1 MIELNEGRIIAPTI
15 FASALMIRVRFV
27 HSSKLRLRGTIFM
40 AANSSVS
47 EQLRALTSLQNLS
60 LKLSSALTTDETLD
74 AIVDAAI
81 IICRADLAAISH
93 ITESGEL
100 RLLRHRGLSEE
111 YVKDRQLTRLD
122 PALSD
127 MINKQIPS
135 IVEDIDSLAA
145 VSPNY
150 PVWKKEGIAS
160 VVTLP
165 LVSEGKVF
173 GMIGAGS
180 LTVRRYSK
188 TEVDAMAILATQAGA
203 AIINA
208 RLLDQLREANKAKDE
223 FFSTLSHELRTPL
236 TPILGWTHLLKP
248 FGGVDP
254 LVGQGI
260 DTIERNAR
268 QLSELIKDLLDLTR
282 IISNKIEI
290 EPQMTD
296 IVSLVKTAVAQMLPQ
311 AEARDI
317 IIDRLLP
324 AQPMMG
330 SVDPTRIQQVISNLL
345 GNAIKFTTEGGRV
358 TVVLTQDD
366 SGRDRR
372 KTAIIEVT
380 DTGIGIDPEFLPY
393 IFERFTQANDGT
405 DRRFGGLG
413 LGLAITR
420 TIVELH
426 GGRIAA
432 QSNGRG
438 QGSKFIVSLP
448 LRDGRP
454 AVVEPVRVEPVAD
467 EGELT
472 DLGLRVLVI
481 EDSLDTSNM
490 LKLWLGTYGC
500 EVFIADD
507 ASEGVKLATEHKPN
521 LIISDI
527 GMPDVDGYQLMRT
540 LRETPGVK
548 DTPAIALTGYARE
561 EDRDLALAA
570 GYNAHIS
577 KPANMSRLLS
587 LIMMLTRGN
596 E

>member
-1 MIELNEGRIIAPTI
+1 M
-15 FASALMIRVRFV
+15 S
-27 HSSKLRLRGTIFM
+27 
-40 AANSSVS
+40 ANSSVS

-60 LKLSSALTTDETLD
+60 LKLSAALTIDETLD

-81 IICRADLAAISH
+81 VICRADLAAISH

-100 RLLRHRGLSEE
+100 HLLRHRGLSEG

-127 MINKQIPS
+127 IINKRLPS
-135 IVEDIDSLAA
+135 IVEDIDVLAD

-165 LVSEGKVF
+165 LVSEGEVF

-188 TEVDAMAILATQAGA
+188 TEVDAMAILATQASA
-203 AIINA
+203 AIMNA
-208 RLLDQLREANKAKDE
+208 SLLDQLREANRAKDE

-248 FGGVDP
+248 FAGVDP

-290 EPQMTD
+290 EPQLTD
-296 IVSLVKTAVAQMLPQ
+296 LVPLVKTAVAQMLPQ
-311 AEARDI
+311 AEARNI
-317 IIDRLLP
+317 VIDRLLP
-324 AQPMMG
+324 AQPMMC
-330 SVDPTRIQQVISNLL
+330 SVDPIRIQQVISNLL
-345 GNAIKFTTEGGRV
+345 GNAIKFTPEGGRV
-358 TVVLTQDD
+358 TVVLTRDD
-366 SGRDRR
+366 SEQDLQRN
-372 KTAIIEVT
+372 AVIEVT
-380 DTGIGIDPEFLPY
+380 DTGIGIDPEFLPL

-426 GGRIAA
+426 GGRVAA

-438 QGSKFIVSLP
+438 RGSKFIVSLP
-448 LRDGRP
+448 LRAARP
-454 AVVEPVRVEPVAD
+454 PVEVSNRPESIAD
-467 EGELT
+467 ESEVS

-490 LKLWLGTYGC
+490 LKLWLATYGC
-500 EVFIADD
+500 DVLIACD
-507 ASEGVKLATEHKPN
+507 AAEGVRLATEHLPN

-540 LRETPGVK
+540 LRETPGLKEV
-548 DTPAIALTGYARE
+548 PAIALTGYARE
-561 EDRDLALAA
+561 EDRELALEA

-587 LIMMLTRGN
+587 LIMNLTGKG
-596 E
+596 

>member
-1 MIELNEGRIIAPTI
+1 
-15 FASALMIRVRFV
+15 
-27 HSSKLRLRGTIFM
+27 M

-60 LKLSSALTTDETLD
+60 LKLSSALAVDETLD

-93 ITESGEL
+93 ITDSGEL
-100 RLLRHRGLSEE
+100 RLLRHRGLSQE

-122 PALSD
+122 PALSGI
-127 MINKQIPS
+127 INKQLPS
-135 IVEDIDSLAA
+135 IVEDIDVLAS

-150 PVWKKEGIAS
+150 PVWKKEGISS

-165 LVSEGKVF
+165 LVSEGRVF

-188 TEVDAMAILATQAGA
+188 TEVDAMAILATQASA

-208 RLLDQLREANKAKDE
+208 KLVDQLREANKAKDE

-248 FGGVDP
+248 FAGVDP
-254 LVGQGI
+254 LVAQGI

-317 IIDRLLP
+317 VIDRLLS
-324 AQPMMG
+324 AQQMMG

-345 GNAIKFTTEGGRV
+345 GNAIKFTPEGGRV

-366 SGRDRR
+366 SGRDRQE
-372 KTAIIEVT
+372 TAIIEVT

-432 QSNGRG
+432 KSNGRG
-438 QGSKFIVSLP
+438 LGSKFIVSLP
-448 LRDGRP
+448 LRDGRAP
-454 AVVEPVRVEPVAD
+454 VVELVPTETVAD
-467 EGELT
+467 EGEVT

-500 EVFIADD
+500 DVFIADD
-507 ASEGVKLATEHKPN
+507 ASEGVRLAIEHQPN

-540 LRETPGVK
+540 LRETPGVTN
-548 DTPAIALTGYARE
+548 TPAIALTGYARE
-561 EDRDLALAA
+561 EDRELAIAA
-570 GYNAHIS
+570 GYDAHIS

-587 LIMMLTRGN
+587 LIMTLTRRN

>member
-1 MIELNEGRIIAPTI
+1 
-15 FASALMIRVRFV
+15 
-27 HSSKLRLRGTIFM
+27 M

-47 EQLRALTSLQNLS
+47 EQLRVLTSLQNLS
-60 LKLSSALTTDETLD
+60 LKLSAALTIDETLD
-74 AIVDAAI
+74 AVVDAAM
-81 IICRADLAAISH
+81 IICRADLAAISR

-100 RLLRHRGLSEE
+100 RLMRHRGLSEQ
-111 YVKDRQLTRLD
+111 YVKERQLTRLD

-127 MINKQIPS
+127 IINKRQPS
-135 IVEDIDSLAA
+135 IVEDIDALAN

-165 LVSEGKVF
+165 LVSEGEVF

-180 LTVRRYSK
+180 LTLRRYSS

-236 TPILGWTHLLKP
+236 TPILGWSHLLKP
-248 FGGVDP
+248 FSGVNP
-254 LVGQGI
+254 LVAQGI

-282 IISNKIEI
+282 IMSNKIEI
-290 EPQMTD
+290 EPELTD
-296 IVSLVKTAVAQMLPQ
+296 LVTLVKAAVAQMLPQ
-311 AEARDI
+311 ASARGI
-317 IIDRLLP
+317 AIDRLLP
-324 AQPMMG
+324 AEPMMC

-345 GNAIKFTTEGGRV
+345 GNAVKFTPDGGRV
-358 TVVLTQDD
+358 TVVLSHEDNQPDLHNNAVID
-366 SGRDRR
+366 
-372 KTAIIEVT
+372 VT
-380 DTGIGIDPEFLPY
+380 DTGIGIDPEFLPL
-393 IFERFTQANDGT
+393 IFERFTQAKDGA

-426 GGRIAA
+426 GGRIVAH
-432 QSNGRG
+432 SNGRG
-438 QGSKFIVSLP
+438 CGSKFTVRLP
-448 LRDGRP
+448 INDGRTRTEEP
-454 AVVEPVRVEPVAD
+454 GSGGAVAVEREVQ
-467 EGELT
+467 

-481 EDSLDTSNM
+481 EDSLDTLNM

-500 EVFIADD
+500 EVLIASD
-507 ASEGVKLATEHKPN
+507 ATEGVRLATEHLPN

-527 GMPDVDGYQLMRT
+527 GMPDVDGYEFMRT
-540 LRETPGVK
+540 LRNTAGMKEV
-548 DTPAIALTGYARE
+548 PAIALTGYARE
-561 EDRDLALAA
+561 EDRELALAA
-570 GYNAHIS
+570 GYDAHIS

-587 LIMMLTRGN
+587 LIMKLTRKS
-596 E
+596 